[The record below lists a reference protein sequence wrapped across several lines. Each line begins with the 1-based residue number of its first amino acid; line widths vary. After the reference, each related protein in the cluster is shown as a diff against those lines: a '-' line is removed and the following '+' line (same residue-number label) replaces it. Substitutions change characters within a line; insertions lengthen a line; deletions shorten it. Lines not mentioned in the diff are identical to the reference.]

1 VAVVHRDPAAEAR
14 AAVLLGPVAAAAT
27 GGVTRA
33 LETGAAEWVAAD
45 ADAAD
50 LAVRSEPEECRAVVE
65 LGVQGY
71 VVAPLAVGGRVLGA
85 ITLVAG
91 PGRNFG
97 ESEAWLAQDLARRA
111 ALALDA
117 ERRRGT
123 ARELLQMV
131 GGELRAPLASLGRA
145 LRATTDPAKAGAVR
159 TAARALSAV
168 AREARVA
175 ARFVAVTPDTGGR
188 RVDLGNLVDA
198 AVNAVAEEARAKG
211 VDVETAVDRDAM
223 EVAGD
228 RRRLRQAA
236 QRLLEAAIRSTP
248 AGGRVCTR
256 LSRAGAR
263 AVLAVSMVGATVA
276 PPAGLRLTIA
286 RQLVEHQG
294 GTLTTAGE
302 GPGPTLTVSLPLA

>member
-1 VAVVHRDPAAEAR
+1 LADVARLAVPLLADWCAVDLREPDGLRRVAVVHRDPAAEAR
-14 AAVLLGPVAAAAT
+14 AAVLLGPVAAPAI

-45 ADAAD
+45 ANAAD
-50 LAVRSEPEECRAVVE
+50 LAV
-65 LGVQGY
+65 
-71 VVAPLAVGGRVLGA
+71 
-85 ITLVAG
+85 
-91 PGRNFG
+91 
-97 ESEAWLAQDLARRA
+97 
-111 ALALDA
+111 
-117 ERRRGT
+117 
-123 ARELLQMV
+123 
-131 GGELRAPLASLGRA
+131 GGERRAPLASLGRA

-168 AREARVA
+168 AREARLA
-175 ARFVAVTPDTGGR
+175 ARFVAVTPETGGR

-198 AVNAVAEEARAKG
+198 AVNAVADEARAKG
-211 VDVETAVDRDAM
+211 VDVETAVDRDAV

-236 QRLLEAAIRSTP
+236 QRLLEAAVRSTP

-276 PPAGLRLTIA
+276 P
-286 RQLVEHQG
+286 
-294 GTLTTAGE
+294 
-302 GPGPTLTVSLPLA
+302 